1 MLTLSEIW
9 IYPIKSLGGIR
20 LDEAHVQLRG
30 LQFDRRWMIVDDTGR
45 FVTQRSLHRMALLDV
60 ALEQDRV
67 LIIDRTNPADV
78 LEVPMQPVSNEVLQV
93 SIWDDHEVT
102 ALTVSDQADQWLST
116 KLDLPVRLVYM
127 PDSTERRV
135 DPRYAQNEEVVS
147 FADGYPFLLIGQ
159 ASLDD
164 LNSKLSEPISM
175 RRFRPNLVVRGA
187 APFAED
193 DWRGIRI
200 GDLTFEAVKP
210 CARCVLTTVNP
221 ETAQPGPEPLKTLAT
236 YRKRNNKIYFGQNL
250 LTSTTGRI
258 AVGDLVQIG

>member
-30 LQFDRRWMIVDDTGR
+30 LQYDRRWMIVDEDNR

-60 ALEQDRV
+60 TLDQERLLV
-67 LIIDRTNPADV
+67 IDRTNPADV
-78 LEVPMQPVSNEVLQV
+78 LEVPMQPVSKEVLQV
-93 SIWDDHEVT
+93 SIWDDHEVE

-116 KLDLPVRLVYM
+116 RLERPVRLVYM

-135 DPRYAQNEEVVS
+135 DPRYAKDEENVS

-159 ASLDD
+159 SSLDE
-164 LNSKLSEPISM
+164 LNSRLPESISM
-175 RRFRPNLVVRGA
+175 RRFRPNLVVTGA

-193 DWRGIRI
+193 SWKDIQVGA
-200 GDLTFEAVKP
+200 LSFQLVKP
-210 CARCVLTTVNP
+210 CARCVLTTVDP
-221 ETAQPGPEPLKTLAT
+221 ETAQTGPEPLKTLAT

-250 LTSTTGRI
+250 LTHTTGQI
-258 AVGDLVQIG
+258 AVGDPIQII